1 MKTLR
6 TLSIILFMASSAIL
20 LSACTVVK
28 VHEDGYEHNGPPPH
42 APAHGYRH
50 KHKKHDLEYNS
61 DLGIYVVTGLAE
73 HYFIDGIFYKRTKH
87 GWYSSHD
94 IDKAWKEHRGTHA
107 AHDGHEADRTSS
119 AGDDDHLDAH
129 DHSRH
134 DHDGHG
140 G

>member
-1 MKTLR
+1 
-6 TLSIILFMASSAIL
+6 MASSAIL

-94 IDKAWKEHRGTHA
+94 IDKGWKEYKK
-107 AHDGHEADRTSS
+107 
-119 AGDDDHLDAH
+119 DHLPGKLHKKYSDKKEHGKDKGKHGKDKHH
-129 DHSRH
+129 D
-134 DHDGHG
+134 DY
-140 G
+140 

>member
-6 TLSIILFMASSAIL
+6 TLSIILFMAYSAIL

-61 DLGIYVVTGLAE
+61 DLGIYVVIGLAE

-94 IDKAWKEHRGTHA
+94 IDKAWKEYKKDNLPGKLHKKYSDKKEHGKDKGKHGKDKH
-107 AHDGHEADRTSS
+107 HDDY
-119 AGDDDHLDAH
+119 
-129 DHSRH
+129 
-134 DHDGHG
+134 
-140 G
+140 